1 MDPNLESDALF
12 SWRLGE
18 NVVAKPAL
26 CGGCEGRKG
35 ICVWTN
41 GFLGLLLVKSFTLF
55 PAAKVKG
62 RELEVEGRELEVEG
76 RELDVAVAVAVEVAA
91 LKNASVVGLFF
102 EPKE

>member
-1 MDPNLESDALF
+1 MDPNLDNDALF

-35 ICVWTN
+35 ICVWTS
-41 GFLGLLLVKSFTLF
+41 GFFGLLLVKSLTLF

-62 RELEVEGRELEVEG
+62 RELDVEGREPGVE
-76 RELDVAVAVAVEVAA
+76 VEVAA

>member
-1 MDPNLESDALF
+1 MDPNLDSDALF

-35 ICVWTN
+35 ICVCTS

-62 RELEVEGRELEVEG
+62 RELEVDG
-76 RELDVAVAVAVEVAA
+76 RELDVEVELEVAA